1 MTAVCLQFQDGSEF
15 ISAHND
21 GSFIMWSLTASSTEP
36 MEPPNTPYGPYP
48 CKVRNERVSE
58 HSVEIREI
66 YSYTY
71 FAKIS

>member
-1 MTAVCLQFQDGSEF
+1 MTDVCLQFQDGSEF

-48 CKVRNERVSE
+48 CKVRTE
-58 HSVEIREI
+58 HSVEIAEI
-66 YSYTY
+66 YSHTI
-71 FAKIS
+71 FVKIS